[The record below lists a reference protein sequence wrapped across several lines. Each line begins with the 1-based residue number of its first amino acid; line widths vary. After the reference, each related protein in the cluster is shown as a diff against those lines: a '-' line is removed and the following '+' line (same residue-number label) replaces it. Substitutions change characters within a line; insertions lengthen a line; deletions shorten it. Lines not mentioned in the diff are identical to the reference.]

1 MGGAERRLGGLI
13 SAMGRRRLDAYLCA
27 RMTNVRYLTGFTGSD
42 AVLLVS
48 GSGAVLCTDGRYET
62 QAREE
67 VRGAEVVITDGKW
80 VSAAR
85 RLRASRARRVGY
97 ESRYLSVESYRAV
110 ARGREDRWIP
120 VQDLVEPLRMR
131 KDPTEIL
138 SIEAAA
144 AAAAAGLLSVL
155 DRGVVGKTEREVA
168 ADLERAMKL
177 RGAEEASFRP
187 IVADA
192 ARSALPHASPTDV
205 RIGPEGPLVVD
216 FGARRGGYCSDETVT
231 LLPSRPRRELSRI
244 FDAVRRAQE
253 AGLSALR
260 PGIPCRVV
268 DARVRESLDRAGY
281 LKYFVH
287 STGHGVGLDIHERP
301 SLSRRSRDRLE
312 EGMVVTV
319 EPGVYLPGLGGVRLE
334 DTAKVTA
341 AGWERVTFLP
351 KSPGPRIG
359 REP

>member
-1 MGGAERRLGGLI
+1 
-13 SAMGRRRLDAYLCA
+13 MGRRRLDAYLCV
-27 RMTNVRYLTGFTGSD
+27 RMSNVRYLTGFTGSD
-42 AVLLVS
+42 AALLVA
-48 GSGAVLCTDGRYET
+48 GPGAILYTDGRYGT
-62 QAREE
+62 QAGEE
-67 VRGAEVVITDGKW
+67 VRGAAVVITDRKW
-80 VSAAR
+80 ASVSR
-85 RLRASRARRVGY
+85 RLRGIRARRIGF
-97 ESRYLSVESYRAV
+97 ESRYMGVETFRSL
-110 ARGREDRWIP
+110 ARGREERWVP

-131 KDPTEIL
+131 KDPGEIL

-144 AAAAAGLLSVL
+144 AAAATALLSVL
-155 DRGVVGKTEREVA
+155 ERGVAGRTEREVA
-168 ADLERAMKL
+168 ADLERAMKV
-177 RGAEEASFRP
+177 RGAEDVSFRP

-192 ARSALPHASPTDV
+192 LRSALPHATPTDA
-205 RIGPEGPLVVD
+205 RIGPTGPLVVD

-231 LLPSRPRRELSRI
+231 LLPSRPRRELLRA

-253 AGLSALR
+253 KGLAAIR
-260 PGIPCRVV
+260 PGVACREV

-301 SLSRRSRDRLE
+301 SLSRRSRDHLE

-341 AGWERVTFLP
+341 GGWERITFLP
-351 KSPGPRIG
+351 KRPSPGF
-359 REP
+359 

>member
-1 MGGAERRLGGLI
+1 MGGPESRLAGLI
-13 SAMGRRRLDAYLCA
+13 AAMGRRRLDAYLCA

-42 AVLLVS
+42 AVLLVA
-48 GSGAVLCTDGRYET
+48 GSGTFLCTDGRYET

-67 VRGAEVVITDGKW
+67 VRGAEVVITDRKW

-85 RLRASRARRVGY
+85 RLRAAKARRIGF
-97 ESRYLSVESYRAV
+97 ESRFFSVETYRAV

-131 KDPTEIL
+131 KDPSEIR
-138 SIEAAA
+138 SIESAA

-155 DRGVVGKTEREVA
+155 DRGVAGRTEREVA
-168 ADLERAMKL
+168 ADLERAMKH

-192 ARSALPHASPTDV
+192 PRSALPHASPTDA
-205 RIGPEGPLVVD
+205 RIGAAGPLVVD

-231 LLPSRPRRELSRI
+231 LLPARPRREISRV

-253 AGLSALR
+253 KGLAALR
-260 PGIPCRVV
+260 PGVSCREV

-319 EPGVYLPGLGGVRLE
+319 EPGVYLPGVGGVRLE

-341 AGWERVTFLP
+341 LGWERITFLP
-351 KSPGPRIG
+351 KDASPGI
-359 REP
+359 